1 MIVTAITGGVL
12 GVYNIFKGEPKAD
25 EAGKTA
31 VAVYETLQQKS
42 NEHGEAI
49 NKLTKLL
56 GKMRLQ
62 LTYSEGFKM
71 GYKEHKAEARVLE
84 LEQRIAELQGKK
96 KRRRPPAAGGGGID
110 SLIGP
115 ALASGPICKK
125 GYVRDGKQCK
135 KVPKAVAKAV
145 DKVKKEAL
153 EAKRRAELE
162 RLKRKKMEQHIQRPA
177 PAPKPMLPLPR
188 KLHHNGKKG
197 PKLPSWGD

>member
-12 GVYNIFKGEPKAD
+12 GIFNLVKGEPKAD

-42 NEHGEAI
+42 NEHGDAI

-62 LTYSEGFKM
+62 LTYTEGFKM
-71 GYKEHKAEARVLE
+71 GYKEHKAEARVQE
-84 LEQRIAELQGKK
+84 LEQQIAELQGKK
-96 KRRRPPAAGGGGID
+96 RRRPAGGSGAAT
-110 SLIGP
+110 STAP
-115 ALASGPICKK
+115 ALAVTPDCEK
-125 GYVRDGKQCK
+125 GYVRDGKRCK

-145 DKVKKEAL
+145 DKVKEEAL
-153 EAKRRAELE
+153 MAKRRAELE
-162 RLKRKKMEQHIQRPA
+162 RMKRKKMEQQIQRPA

-197 PKLPSWGD
+197 PKLPSWGE